1 MSKNTPTRN
10 VQIPKEQTRKQLSR
24 AEREAKQN
32 RTVLLIVGG
41 VVALLVL
48 IVGFGILR
56 ENVFILNEPVAN
68 INGETISTREFQNR
82 VRLARLT
89 LNQQV
94 ARAQAL
100 GDTQS
105 AQQYQA
111 QLDDPKGLGAQ
122 VLNEMRDEILLKQ
135 GAKDFGVT
143 VTPDEVQVFLE
154 EDLGYLRNP
163 PTPAPTRTP
172 APTPTVTEPIT
183 QTPTPTV
190 TPFPTSTPVT
200 KEGFD
205 KLYQDQL
212 SVLGSVGVTDA
223 DYRKM
228 VELRLIGEKVKAAIA
243 STVPT
248 TTEQI
253 KFRYIRVDA
262 ADVQTVTQSI
272 NTDGFDKVYQAV
284 VSATYPVTTV
294 VASETFDW
302 VPMDEISQT
311 TEFGPAL
318 AEALFSTPISQV
330 VSLQINAAG
339 TASYTAQILDKG
351 VHPINASFLNSRQ
364 QAAQEAW
371 LEARRD
377 PRFFLTWEDRV
388 PTKP

>member
-1 MSKNTPTRN
+1 
-10 VQIPKEQTRKQLSR
+10 
-24 AEREAKQN
+24 
-32 RTVLLIVGG
+32 
-41 VVALLVL
+41 
-48 IVGFGILR
+48 LR

-89 LNQQV
+89 LNQQI

-100 GDTQS
+100 GDSQS
-105 AQQYQA
+105 AEQYAQQLA
-111 QLDDPKGLGAQ
+111 DPKGLGAQ

-135 GAKDFGVT
+135 GAAEFGVS
-143 VTPDEVQVFLE
+143 VAPDEVQVFLE

-183 QTPTPTV
+183 QTPTPTI
-190 TPFPTSTPVT
+190 TPFPTATPVT

-205 KLYQDQL
+205 QLYQEQL
-212 SVLGSVGVTDA
+212 GVLNSVGVTDA

-228 VELRLIGEKVKAAIA
+228 VELRLLGEKVREAIA
-243 STVPT
+243 STVLT

-262 ADVQTVTQSI
+262 ADVPTVTASI

-284 VSATYPVTTV
+284 ISSTYPLTTV

-318 AEALFSTPISQV
+318 AEALFATPISQV
-330 VSLQINAAG
+330 MSLQANAAG
-339 TASYTAQILDKG
+339 TASYVAQITGKG
-351 VHPINASFLNSRQ
+351 VHPINASFLSSRQ

-388 PTKP
+388 PIKP